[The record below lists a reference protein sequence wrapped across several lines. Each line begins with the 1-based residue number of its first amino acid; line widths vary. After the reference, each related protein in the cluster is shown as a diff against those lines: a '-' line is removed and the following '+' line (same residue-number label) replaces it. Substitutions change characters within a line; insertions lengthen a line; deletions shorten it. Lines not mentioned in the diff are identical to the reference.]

1 MEPPPASGP
10 TSQSAPAAGPSI
22 AVLAAAP
29 PASSGSSSSDESER
43 TPERSPK
50 TLLMVAAS
58 AAMREDGY
66 VTPPLREYP
75 KEYAKYQIH
84 PMELEKFV
92 AGANGVTGATTA
104 VNAAASTTS
113 PLSNGSAGSKR
124 KRLEFTSSVNTR
136 HDQIAAQ
143 QIADMHKGEMGG
155 ESQLTAAAAA
165 RKRKGSGDFLRK
177 GQWTTTEERL
187 ARLLIEAFEEGYL
200 PIYTGI
206 RLRGYLA
213 VQLQCDPMRISK
225 KLCAGVVDG
234 KKIPKNYGQKKFKL
248 RKKQIWDRDEAGRT
262 LAMLEALTCE
272 LWKETGI
279 TQPNYLSLSSTRSL
293 EDESAPGCDVVR
305 LEDQPPMSI
314 NTGNT
319 LKNRTTSK
327 VAKKHKPVVFP
338 IIYLNLS
345 KKLKQ
350 HATGSNYV
358 PVQEGD
364 GMESSSSSSTAN
376 DVDSASRAN
385 AQQPSAV
392 TQPAPPTPPTTAT
405 TTTTSMSNTPTAAS
419 SSSPQPSPSSSILS
433 DATKSNSNTTDQPFC
448 VDGESLQAAY
458 ELLHLYHQESQSQ
471 PLRPSVR
478 G

>member
-1 MEPPPASGP
+1 MEPSALSGP
-10 TSQSAPAAGPSI
+10 PSQSALAASPSI
-22 AVLAAAP
+22 AALAAAQP
-29 PASSGSSSSDESER
+29 FLASASSSCDEGER
-43 TPERSPK
+43 TLARSPK

-92 AGANGVTGATTA
+92 AGANGVAGAMEAVTTA
-104 VNAAASTTS
+104 CTTS
-113 PLSNGSAGSKR
+113 PLVLSNASAGNKR
-124 KRLEFTSSVNTR
+124 KRLEFTGSVNSR

-155 ESQLTAAAAA
+155 ESHFAAAA

-262 LAMLEALTCE
+262 LAMLEALTSE

-279 TQPNYLSLSSTRSL
+279 TQPSYLSLSSTRSL
-293 EDESAPGCDVVR
+293 EDESVPGNDVVR
-305 LEDQPPMSI
+305 MEDQPSMS
-314 NTGNT
+314 NNSGST

-345 KKLKQ
+345 KKLK
-350 HATGSNYV
+350 HATGSNYAS
-358 PVQEGD
+358 VQEGD
-364 GMESSSSSSTAN
+364 GMESSSSSSTIN
-376 DVDSASRAN
+376 DADSTSRPN
-385 AQQPSAV
+385 AQQQPSSV
-392 TQPAPPTPPTTAT
+392 TQISPPPTTTVAT
-405 TTTTSMSNTPTAAS
+405 TSTSNTAAAG
-419 SSSPQPSPSSSILS
+419 SSSPHQSSSPSISPDAAKSIP
-433 DATKSNSNTTDQPFC
+433 NTTDQPFS

-458 ELLHLYHQESQSQ
+458 ELLHLYHQESQPQ
-471 PLRPSVR
+471 PLQPSVR

>member
-1 MEPPPASGP
+1 MEPSPLSGP
-10 TSQSAPAAGPSI
+10 PSQSAPAAGPSI

-29 PASSGSSSSDESER
+29 PSASASSSSDEGKR

-58 AAMREDGY
+58 AAMRQDGY

-92 AGANGVTGATTA
+92 AGANGVTSATAA
-104 VNAAASTTS
+104 VTNTASTTS
-113 PLSNGSAGSKR
+113 SLALSNGSAGNKR
-124 KRLEFTSSVNTR
+124 KRLEFTGCVNSR

-143 QIADMHKGEMGG
+143 QIADMHKSEMGG
-155 ESQLTAAAAA
+155 ESHLAAAA

-279 TQPNYLSLSSTRSL
+279 TQPSYLSLSSTRSL
-293 EDESAPGCDVVR
+293 EDESAPGTDVVR
-305 LEDQPPMSI
+305 LEDHPPMSI

-345 KKLKQ
+345 KKLK
-350 HATGSNYV
+350 HAAGSNYA
-358 PVQEGD
+358 PVQESD

-376 DVDSASRAN
+376 DADSASRPN

-392 TQPAPPTPPTTAT
+392 TQPSLPPT
-405 TTTTSMSNTPTAAS
+405 TTTTSISNTAAAS
-419 SSSPQPSPSSSILS
+419 SSGPQQSTSSIPS
-433 DATKSNSNTTDQPFC
+433 DVAKSNSSTTDQPFS

-458 ELLHLYHQESQSQ
+458 ELLHLYHQETQTQ